1 MLGAP
6 LIPAGFRYYFP
17 RKRSFSLVRRVFGVF
32 SRRDVRFRQDEAK
45 APLSDALLTGVSRF
59 HAPKSAHEASPPR
72 PQCLLGHPIWFHL
85 GEKTIN
91 SRILARQRHC
101 TKSPPLPRSGCGAFA
116 GAGVVREGLDKRG
129 VALVKVGGKASL
141 PRRSSRLHPSLE
153 YLIRTRTGDTDSSGN
168 SRPERLGAAY
178 LYSTSSAGLP
188 PRPKNRRWQV
198 DANSATRGPEDYP
211 FNFCSILL
219 RVSKNLPVA
228 TAGPMRRRPKVFQ
241 PNICHQEV

>member
-1 MLGAP
+1 MPSGASYLVSSWRKNNQFPHFSQTAP
-6 LIPAGFRYYFP
+6 LHEITNTAQKWLRGI
-17 RKRSFSLVRRVFGVF
+17 
-32 SRRDVRFRQDEAK
+32 RRDGSGTRR
-45 APLSDALLTGVSRF
+45 
-59 HAPKSAHEASPPR
+59 
-72 PQCLLGHPIWFHL
+72 LGQ
-85 GEKTIN
+85 T
-91 SRILARQRHC
+91 
-101 TKSPPLPRSGCGAFA
+101 
-116 GAGVVREGLDKRG
+116 G

-141 PRRSSRLHPSLE
+141 PRRSFRLRPSLE
-153 YLIRTRTGDTDSSGN
+153 YLIRTQKGDTDSSGN

-198 DANSATRGPEDYP
+198 DASSATRGPEDYP
-211 FNFCSILL
+211 FSFCSILL